1 MKIKITDMR
10 GIRIKVG
17 DLVRNTRTGEIGIVL
32 LKRIDGSFLKVLNGK
47 IDEWFGSNLERVIDE
62 NRSDER
68 PSGDIPR
75 DMV

>member
-1 MKIKITDMR
+1 MKIKISTMR
-10 GIRIKVG
+10 NIRIKVG

-32 LKRIDGSFLKVLNGK
+32 LKRIDGVFLKVLNGK

-62 NRSDER
+62 NRNDDR
-68 PSGDIPR
+68 PTGDIPG

>member
-1 MKIKITDMR
+1 MHMR
-10 GIRIKVG
+10 NIRIKVG

-47 IDEWFGSNLERVIDE
+47 IDEWFGSNLERVVDE
-62 NRSDER
+62 
-68 PSGDIPR
+68 SGNDGGTSRDISR

>member
-1 MKIKITDMR
+1 MR
-10 GIRIKVG
+10 MRNIRIKVG

-62 NRSDER
+62 
-68 PSGDIPR
+68 SGNDGGSSRDIS
-75 DMV
+75 